1 MRQCIPWVKCRN
13 RARKL
18 RAKKQTN
25 TVRGKLGFK
34 PVHALRQM
42 LQTALWKLAKLENM
56 RNCKENWWC
65 GPVHAIGQVLQGDLL
80 LCITATL
87 AATKTFNTLKTF
99 VAWSTKSIHVPLLY
113 PMLLFIWQ
121 LYMYQFKFYHCN
133 YCHFWIM
140 DMKQRDKESTV
151 VMK

>member
-18 RAKKQTN
+18 GAKKQTN

-99 VAWSTKSIHVPLLY
+99 VACTNLYKINTITSFYLTALHIPIQILPLH
-113 PMLLFIWQ
+113 LLS
-121 LYMYQFKFYHCN
+121 LL
-133 YCHFWIM
+133 
-140 DMKQRDKESTV
+140 DTKQRYKGSILGFC
-151 VMK
+151 